1 MKKRRGLLC
10 VLCLLFTMLLCVAC
24 GGDVQETDTGTGSS
38 TVQGGESSNPPKE
51 EPLEGDEPSNS
62 GGVEFPEVPLP

>member
-1 MKKRRGLLC
+1 
-10 VLCLLFTMLLCVAC
+10 MLLCVAC

-51 EPLEGDEPSNS
+51 EPFEGDEPSNS